1 MDLKCFNSSL
11 HVLMLQKNIQNLSY
25 NFTKPNKML
34 RNKFIQY
41 LQKCLEKHL
50 TLPSRPL
57 RTDAYSEL
65 SET

>member
-41 LQKCLEKHL
+41 LQKCLGKHL